1 MKIGSPFAFASE
13 WATLVSRNIPNA
25 NLTEIPISEHI
36 LPVYVRMVRSR
47 YPVNLATLCV
57 PTAQDLERIKESEKN
72 QKASL
77 DLIATE
83 PMGKSEFN
91 KPLKKVTSQEY
102 IEKLVQVQ
110 TSRQLGGN
118 CFCFLLK
125 TRF

>member
-13 WATLVSRNIPNA
+13 WATLISKYIPNA
-25 NLTEIPISEHI
+25 NLTEIPISEYI
-36 LPVYVRMVRSR
+36 TPAYVRMVRSR

-57 PTAQDLERIKESEKN
+57 PTLQDLERIKDSEKDP
-72 QKASL
+72 KAGL
-77 DLIATE
+77 EIVTTE
-83 PMGKSEFN
+83 PLGKSDFT

-118 CFCFLLK
+118 CFVFY
-125 TRF
+125 